1 MVHNG
6 EPLVYRRTQ
15 IPLAFKDLAP
25 GCTAIS
31 FMEWAK
37 TALIMKYRCAQSR
50 YETIFSGRVV
60 TTCPTVY

>member
-6 EPLVYRRTQ
+6 EPFVYRSTQ

-37 TALIMKYRCAQSR
+37 TALVIKAMCAQGVYASQ
-50 YETIFSGRVV
+50 FSGRVV